1 MKNTV
6 MTCILLHNMMVEH
19 RISNDEH
26 EHINLYQTIHDVMPP
41 AAVAAAAVPNLDL
54 PTARDE
60 IIYYGSGNHQ
70 RWKHLVDKAEHVVL
84 HNAICRE
91 LICKQQQQ
99 HPPP

>member
-1 MKNTV
+1 
-6 MTCILLHNMMVEH
+6 MMVEH

-26 EHINLYQTIHDVMPP
+26 EHVDLYQTIHDIMPP

-54 PTARDE
+54 PTAHDE

-84 HNAICRE
+84 RNVICRE
-91 LICKQQQQ
+91 LICKQQQ
-99 HPPP
+99 